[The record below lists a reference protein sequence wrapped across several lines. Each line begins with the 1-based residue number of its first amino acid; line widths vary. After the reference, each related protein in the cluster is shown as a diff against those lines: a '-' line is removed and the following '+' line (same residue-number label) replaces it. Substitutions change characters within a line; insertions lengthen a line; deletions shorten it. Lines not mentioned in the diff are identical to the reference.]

1 MQTEITQF
9 LYIVNPTML
18 NESIETWL
26 NAGNSKPV
34 AKSLAMLDTSGLL
47 RKVEGHTKGMSLF
60 PFAVY
65 LKDGGII
72 CKPTELHQYVSKI
85 TEGVKCLGRW
95 LK

>member
-9 LYIVNPTML
+9 PNIVNPMML
-18 NESIETWL
+18 NKSIETWL

-34 AKSLAMLDTSGLL
+34 ATSLAMLETSGLL

-72 CKPTELHQYVSKI
+72 CKPIELHQYVAKMMKRRDI
-85 TEGVKCLGRW
+85 T
-95 LK
+95 